1 MENVYGLS
9 PELITKISQ
18 RFKVLSKPE
27 IEQLNVNTATFKQVL
42 RLPYIDYEL
51 TKKIFQYRD
60 EVAEI
65 QDINELKNIDG
76 FPLQDFDKITVYLKA
91 E

>member
-1 MENVYGLS
+1 M
-9 PELITKISQ
+9 TK
-18 RFKVLSKPE
+18 LE
-27 IEQLNVNTATFKQVL
+27 IIKININIATFKEVL
-42 RLPYIDYEL
+42 HLPYIDYEL

-65 QDINELKNIDG
+65 QDINELKNIVG
-76 FPLQDFDKITVYLKA
+76 FPMESFDKIALYLEA

>member
-1 MENVYGLS
+1 VL
-9 PELITKISQ
+9 TK
-18 RFKVLSKPE
+18 LE
-27 IEQLNVNTATFKQVL
+27 IIKININIATFKEVL
-42 RLPYIDYEL
+42 HLPYIDYEL

-65 QDINELKNIDG
+65 QDINELKNIVG
-76 FPLQDFDKITVYLKA
+76 FPMESFDKIALYLEA

>member
-1 MENVYGLS
+1 M
-9 PELITKISQ
+9 
-18 RFKVLSKPE
+18 
-27 IEQLNVNTATFKQVL
+27 NTATFKEVL
-42 RLPYIDYEL
+42 HLPYIDYEL

-65 QDINELKNIDG
+65 QNLEELKNIED
-76 FPLQDFDKITVYLKA
+76 FPIENFDKIALYLKA

>member
-1 MENVYGLS
+1 M
-9 PELITKISQ
+9 I
-18 RFKVLSKPE
+18 
-27 IEQLNVNTATFKQVL
+27 
-42 RLPYIDYEL
+42 

-65 QDINELKNIDG
+65 QNLEELKNIED
-76 FPLQDFDKITVYLKA
+76 FPIENFDKIALYLKA